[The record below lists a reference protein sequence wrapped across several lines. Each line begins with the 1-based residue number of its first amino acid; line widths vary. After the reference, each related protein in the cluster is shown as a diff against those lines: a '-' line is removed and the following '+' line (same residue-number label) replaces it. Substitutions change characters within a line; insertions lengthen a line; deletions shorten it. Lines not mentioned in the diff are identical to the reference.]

1 MDKLEKKESWLINN
15 WKESFFFLFTWSI
28 GCYLFS
34 IVICKIDPNYPN
46 DIKTE
51 HWMILFSSIF
61 LLLLPFVSKIS
72 LGSILNIEK
81 EIKKTKKEIKEHKE
95 FTQNQIQFLTN
106 NLNFLSQNLSNNI
119 NIYNTAPDAETLKKA
134 NDILDKNNSNN
145 IQQKV
150 EEDNLNLESSEDEL
164 FWIFNL
170 LKIRIEIEK
179 ELRIVLKKETN
190 TSINATTDIKYLSLS
205 KLFDLYV
212 SQHTNSEILKTSFQL
227 FSKVANSAI
236 HGQNIDKTQYE
247 EAKGI
252 GIKILRNIKINSI
265 ISN

>member
-1 MDKLEKKESWLINN
+1 MNKLEKKETWLADN
-15 WKESFFFLFTWSI
+15 WREIFFFLFTWSI

-34 IVICKIDPNYPN
+34 IVIFKIDPNCPS

-51 HWMILFSSIF
+51 HWTILFTSIF

-72 LGSILNIEK
+72 LGSILKVER
-81 EIKKTKKEIKEHKE
+81 EIKETKKEIKEHKE

-134 NDILDKNNSNN
+134 NNTLDKDDPNNE
-145 IQQKV
+145 QQKV
-150 EEDNLNLESSEDEL
+150 EEELDLESSEDEW

-170 LKIRIEIEK
+170 LKIRIELEK
-179 ELRIVLKKETN
+179 ELRTLLKKSTN
-190 TSINATTDIKYLSLS
+190 ISVTRTTDIKYLSLN
-205 KLFDLYV
+205 KLFEIYV
-212 SQHTNSEILKTSFQL
+212 SKNPDSQILKEPFRL
-227 FSKVANSAI
+227 FSNVANSAI

-247 EAKGI
+247 EAKEI
-252 GIKILRNIKINSI
+252 GIKILRNIRITSI
-265 ISN
+265 LGD